1 MTGKKDNKKKHKNK
15 KKKKQTKILKSQT
28 KVVGKVVQLNSSPF

>member
-1 MTGKKDNKKKHKNK
+1 MPAPYRLTVRKFGL
-15 KKKKQTKILKSQT
+15 QSET